1 MMKRLVDV
9 VGAVLGLALITP
21 LTPFIAIA
29 IKLDSKGPV
38 LVTLDRVSNGKLIKV
53 YKFRS
58 MIHNAHSLKKNLLVS
73 NERNDG
79 PFFKMRHDPRLTRV
93 GKTIRRFRWDEFPQL
108 INVLKGE
115 LSLVGPRP
123 HEPIEIVQYPGKYQK
138 IILSKAGVTG
148 LSQVNGASSLPFLKE
163 LEYDLHYIE
172 HKNFWM
178 DMKIIMK
185 TLSIIFFDSNAV

>member
-1 MMKRLVDV
+1 MKRLVDV